1 MSRRMTIALGQFT
14 AKETS
19 EENLAL
25 VAGLI
30 REASNRG
37 AKLLVLPEGI
47 IARKPGDNA
56 WPRKHA
62 EDLDGPFISGLK
74 EATAGLDL
82 AVVGTVHIRVP
93 GSEKVHN
100 DLVVVRNGQVELV
113 YTKLHLY
120 DAFKA
125 RESDNVVPGD
135 TVPELVQ
142 VGPFS
147 VGFMTCYDVRFP
159 ELARAL
165 VAKGANLL
173 VVSAAWVR
181 GDLKE
186 MHWDLSV
193 RSRALENTCYVAAV
207 SSCGPVN
214 IGESKIANPL
224 GQVVAQCGYTDQ
236 LLFAEID
243 ADEVECVRA
252 SLPVLANRRFA
263 DPELR

>member
-1 MSRRMTIALGQFT
+1 MKSTMMVALGQFT
-14 AKETS
+14 AKES
-19 EENLAL
+19 WQENLKI
-25 VAGLI
+25 VEGLI

-37 AKLLVLPEGI
+37 ALLLVLPEGI

-56 WPRKHA
+56 WPRKNA
-62 EDLDGPFISGLK
+62 QDLNGPFVSGLLA
-74 EATAGLDL
+74 ATAGLDL
-82 AVVGTVHIRVP
+82 AVVCTVHIRVP
-93 GSEKVHN
+93 DSQKVHN
-100 DLVVVRNGQVELV
+100 DLLVVRGGKLELV

-125 RESDNVVPGD
+125 KESDNVVPGD
-135 TVPELVQ
+135 AVPELVQ
-142 VGPFS
+142 IGPFK

-165 VAKGANLL
+165 AVKGADLL

-207 SSCGPVN
+207 SSTGPVT

-224 GQVVAQCGYTDQ
+224 GQVVAQCGYRDQ
-236 LLFAEID
+236 LLFADID
-243 ADEVECVRA
+243 RKEVEKARE

-263 DPELR
+263 DPTLR